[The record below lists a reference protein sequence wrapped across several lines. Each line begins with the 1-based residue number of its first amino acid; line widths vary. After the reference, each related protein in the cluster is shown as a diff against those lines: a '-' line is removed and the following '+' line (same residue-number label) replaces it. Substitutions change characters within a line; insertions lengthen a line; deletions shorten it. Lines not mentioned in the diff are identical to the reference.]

1 MEMQANAVAMLAGS
15 SDKVIILVLMP
26 QFTYRSGQL
35 YLAEKLVSDLLSHR
49 GQHPS
54 GTAIS
59 FFCIASIDSMH
70 TFPATKR
77 CKRFV
82 RWSQSRRLATGVC
95 IALHY
100 LGH

>member
-1 MEMQANAVAMLAGS
+1 MAPSSIKSELMEMQANAVAMLAGS

-59 FFCIASIDSMH
+59 F
-70 TFPATKR
+70 
-77 CKRFV
+77 
-82 RWSQSRRLATGVC
+82 
-95 IALHY
+95 LHRT
-100 LGH
+100 H